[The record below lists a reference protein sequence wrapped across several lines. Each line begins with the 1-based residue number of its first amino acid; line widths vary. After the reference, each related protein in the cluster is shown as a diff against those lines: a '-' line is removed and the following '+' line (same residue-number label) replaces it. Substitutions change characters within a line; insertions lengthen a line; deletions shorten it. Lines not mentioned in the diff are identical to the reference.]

1 MAKFT
6 TTGSEGSHDSVIRMQ
21 SKEKKSSRNILAAT
35 MIIAIVVIAF
45 GAYYYTSSATQMS
58 NTTTS
63 EANNQVIT
71 LNGAGA
77 TFPFPL
83 ISKMSSEYNTANP
96 TIQINYQSIGSGGGI
111 RQFTVK
117 TVDFAASD
125 APLTDQQYADVT
137 GTAPLHIPFRIGGVV
152 PTYNLPNIASG
163 VKFTGPILA
172 DIFLGKIAKW
182 NDPQLT
188 AINPGIALP
197 DKDIIVVH
205 RSDGSGTTFVWTNYL
220 SDVSPEWKVNVGK
233 STSVNWPV
241 GIGGKGNEG
250 VAGVV
255 TQNPYAL
262 GYNEFAYAT
271 INNISFGAVQNA
283 AGNFV
288 LPSLDSFSA
297 AVQAAS
303 TTLPK
308 GDANWSTVSIIDS
321 LTGNTNAKDAYP
333 ITSFS
338 YVLIYKELNVLPG
351 MDLARAKAVVNFL
364 WWVVHTGQN
373 YASPLAYVPL
383 SPSVVALDEATIRS
397 IAFNGQT
404 VYQG

>member
-1 MAKFT
+1 M
-6 TTGSEGSHDSVIRMQ
+6 
-21 SKEKKSSRNILAAT
+21 
-35 MIIAIVVIAF
+35 IVVVVIVAI
-45 GAYYYTSSATQMS
+45 GAYYYSTGATATTPGQTTS
-58 NTTTS
+58 NTGTS
-63 EANNQVIT
+63 QVVNQQIT

-83 ISKMSSEYNTANP
+83 ISKMSSEYNALNP
-96 TIQINYQSIGSGGGI
+96 NIQINYQSIGSGGGI
-111 RQFTVK
+111 RQFMVK

-125 APLTDQQYADVT
+125 APLTDQQYANVT
-137 GTAPLHIPFRIGGVV
+137 GTAPLHIPFTMGGVV

-163 VKFTGPILA
+163 VRFTGPILA
-172 DIFLGKIAKW
+172 DIFSGKITRW
-182 NDPQLT
+182 NDPQLV
-188 AINPGIALP
+188 AINPGVTLP

-220 SDVSPEWKVNVGK
+220 SNVSPDWKEKVGK

-241 GIGGKGNEG
+241 GLGGKGNEG
-250 VAGVV
+250 VAGIV

-271 INNISFGAVQNA
+271 INKISFGSVQNA

-288 LPSLDSFSA
+288 TPSLETFSA

-303 TTLPK
+303 ATLPN
-308 GDANWSTVSIIDS
+308 GDSNWSKVSIIDS
-321 LTGNTNAKDAYP
+321 LSTNTSAQDAYP

-338 YVLIYKELNVLPG
+338 YFMLYKELNALPG
-351 MDLARAKAVVNFL
+351 MDLARAKALVNFL
-364 WWVVHTGQN
+364 WWTVHDGQN
-373 YASPLAYVPL
+373 YASALAYVPL
-383 SPSVVALDEATIRS
+383 PSSVVGLDEATIKS
-397 IAFNGQT
+397 ITFNGQV